1 MSVTITY
8 RAASAAA
15 YWLSVHCLPV
25 ILIRLYRFSGLGMS
39 DVSTPLVFGMF
50 EIALRICASTSA
62 FADWLCRPRTR
73 ARRRACAFSADGP
86 ETAKKSRANML
97 VSAARSEEHTSE
109 LQQLMRI
116 ANTVSCL

>member
-39 DVSTPLVFGMF
+39 EVSPTMVFGMF

-73 ARRRACAFSADGP
+73 ARRRACAFYADGQ
-86 ETAKKSRANML
+86 ETEKKSRET
-97 VSAARSEEHTSE
+97 SAVRSD
-109 LQQLMRI
+109 I
-116 ANTVSCL
+116 NGGN

>member
-73 ARRRACAFSADGP
+73 ARRRACAFSAD
-86 ETAKKSRANML
+86 
-97 VSAARSEEHTSE
+97 ARSEEHTSE
-109 LQQLMRI
+109 LQSLMRLSD
-116 ANTVSCL
+116 AVFCLRKINRIHLQDN

>member
-1 MSVTITY
+1 MLI
-8 RAASAAA
+8 
-15 YWLSVHCLPV
+15 CLD
-25 ILIRLYRFSGLGMS
+25 RFSGLGMS

-86 ETAKKSRANML
+86 EKAKTSRANML
-97 VSAARSEEHTSE
+97 VSAAHNRMHCKFVIYLSYGRKAIPPLTPSGRSREDG
-109 LQQLMRI
+109 
-116 ANTVSCL
+116 